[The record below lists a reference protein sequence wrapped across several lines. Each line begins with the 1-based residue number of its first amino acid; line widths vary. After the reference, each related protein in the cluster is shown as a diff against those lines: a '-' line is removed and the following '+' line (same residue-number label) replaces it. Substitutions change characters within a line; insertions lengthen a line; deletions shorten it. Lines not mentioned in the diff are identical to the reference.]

1 MVALRTVPIGL
12 LTDMRKRA
20 IKRNVYKIIH
30 KTPQGR
36 GNTHIES
43 DLLRQGV
50 HIWDGVLG
58 SMSLCLYVSFLL
70 DALALLASSNR
81 DLKFYFWRVTKRY
94 LKMSIYLRK
103 TLLAFTGFQCFCRIK
118 MYPWSNASHTFIF
131 YTLLLTPPDESSEKK
146 HCGGVGVAYHLT
158 LQQGTKCTSLLLL
171 LVWTFKIN
179 N

>member
-1 MVALRTVPIGL
+1 MVALRMVPIGI

-58 SMSLCLYVSFLL
+58 SMSLCLIF
-70 DALALLASSNR
+70 AGCSSTIG
-81 DLKFYFWRVTKRY
+81 YF
-94 LKMSIYLRK
+94 K
-103 TLLAFTGFQCFCRIK
+103 TET
-118 MYPWSNASHTFIF
+118 
-131 YTLLLTPPDESSEKK
+131 
-146 HCGGVGVAYHLT
+146 
-158 LQQGTKCTSLLLL
+158 
-171 LVWTFKIN
+171 
-179 N
+179 

>member
-70 DALALLASSNR
+70 DALALLASSKPR
-81 DLKFYFWRVTKRY
+81 LKILFLKSHQEVFKDEYLSAKNTPCIHWFSVLLSHKNVPMEQRISHLYFLY
-94 LKMSIYLRK
+94 
-103 TLLAFTGFQCFCRIK
+103 FTFDATR
-118 MYPWSNASHTFIF
+118 
-131 YTLLLTPPDESSEKK
+131 
-146 HCGGVGVAYHLT
+146 
-158 LQQGTKCTSLLLL
+158 
-171 LVWTFKIN
+171 
-179 N
+179 